1 MQLTELRNQMK
12 ELNKSSEKRISE
24 LEANITQLCYT
35 IANYENNNN
44 NANSNNSAKI
54 LKK

>member
-1 MQLTELRNQMK
+1 M
-12 ELNKSSEKRISE
+12 RISE
-24 LEANITQLCYT
+24 LEANISQLCYT

-44 NANSNNSAKI
+44 NAILNNSTKN